1 MQKTHAD
8 ILVIGA
14 GIAGASVAA
23 HLAET
28 RSVILVEREERP
40 GYHSTGRSAALFTE
54 IYGNASI
61 RALTRASRPFLF
73 APPRDFSEGP
83 LTRMRGCLFIATQQQ
98 SALRQFASLPDIA
111 PATRSVSP
119 AEARSLCPVLREEYV
134 AGALLEPDSAD

>member
-1 MQKTHAD
+1 MQHTHAD

-54 IYGNASI
+54 IYGNATI
-61 RALTRASRPFLF
+61 RALTRASRRFLF
-73 APPRDFSEGP
+73 EPPAGFCESP
-83 LTRMRGCLFIATQQQ
+83 LMRPRGCLYIATSEQLA
-98 SALRQFASLPDIA
+98 ALGEFRALPDIA
-111 PATRSVSP
+111 PRHAHSRS
-119 AEARSLCPVLREEYV
+119 RR
-134 AGALLEPDSAD
+134 GA